1 MKTFLKKYKWWIFGV
16 VFSYPFYCLL
26 IGEIWHFGE
35 LYTFG
40 LPLNEFMTVW
50 IALGGIIGV
59 VSNIGLTQ
67 KRITIQEEQQIN
79 QQKQFEEQQKR
90 WEKQDAQQEKIR
102 SEQEKQFNKQ
112 IEKQNDQIQIQQKQ
126 LRDTRFSSGVELL
139 GNNNESARIGGAYNL
154 YFLAKENS
162 EDYLKPV
169 CGILCAHIRSITS
182 SKEYREGCKDK
193 SSNEI
198 QTILKLLFRRRDN
211 YSFVLDD
218 SNPIFCRCYKDLSGT
233 FLRGVDF
240 FYTKMDNV
248 NFCNAELYDVNF
260 NAADL
265 SGVHFSNAILNDVNF
280 GGAELDVEFKDAE
293 LKNINFSN
301 AKFRQMMYF
310 KGTVLENYSWEEIT
324 REGRSLELT
333 KTI

>member
-1 MKTFLKKYKWWIFGV
+1 MKKMRTFLGKYKWWILV
-16 VFSYPFYCLL
+16 VIFLYPFYCLL
-26 IGEIWHFGE
+26 IGEIWNFGK

-40 LPLNEFMTVW
+40 LSLSEFMTVW

-59 VSNIGLTQ
+59 VSNVRLTQ

-79 QQKQFEEQQKR
+79 QQKQFEE
-90 WEKQDAQQEKIR
+90 
-102 SEQEKQFNKQ
+102 Q

-162 EDYLKPV
+162 EDYLMPV
-169 CGILCAHIRSITS
+169 CGIFCAHIRTITS
-182 SKEYREGCKDK
+182 SKEYREEYKNK
-193 SSNEI
+193 PSNEI

-211 YSFVLDD
+211 YSFLLDD
-218 SNPIFCRCYKDLSGT
+218 NKDTIFYRCYKDLSGT
-233 FLRGVDF
+233 FLCGVEF

-248 NFCNAELYDVNF
+248 NFRNAELYNVDF
-260 NAADL
+260 TAADL
-265 SGVHFSNAILNDVNF
+265 SCVHFSNAVLNDVNF

-333 KTI
+333 KPNENGNKKD